1 MNYYV
6 IAGEPSGDL
15 HGSNLLKALKQ
26 VDKDAH
32 FRCWG
37 GDLMQ
42 AQGGE
47 IIKHYRE
54 LAFMGFVEVIVNL
67 KTILRNISFCKED
80 ILKHKPDALILIDYP
95 GFNLRI
101 AKWAKHQGIR
111 VFYYISPTIWAW
123 KENRIN
129 IVRENVERMYV
140 ILPFEKKFYADRGVE
155 VDYFGHPLVDVL
167 KQEQEKIIPRQDF
180 LKKYN
185 LSEKPI
191 IALLPGSRAQEVKC
205 ILPVMMQVLKHF
217 PDYQFVVSA
226 IPSLPKNLYEEPTKG
241 FPATIITNDT
251 YSIMH
256 HSHTGVIKS
265 GTSSLEAALFKLP
278 HIVSYLGNG
287 VSFYIA
293 KKLVG
298 RRLQYVSLV
307 NIIPNREISKELLQ
321 QDFTVPKIVEE
332 LKLLLTD
339 KKRYEVLNE
348 YNLLISML
356 QEENI
361 SLKIAESIYTRL
373 KPTNAPTN

>member
-26 VDKDAH
+26 VDAQAT

-42 AQGGE
+42 AQGAE
-47 IIKHYRE
+47 IIKHYKD

-67 KTILRNISFCKED
+67 KTILKNISFCKED
-80 ILKHKPDALILIDYP
+80 ILQHKPDALILIDYP

-101 AKWAKHQGIR
+101 AKWAKQQGIR

-123 KENRIN
+123 KENRIK
-129 IVRENVERMYV
+129 IVKECVERMYV

-155 VDYFGHPLVDVL
+155 VEYYGHPLADVL
-167 KQEQEKIIPRQDF
+167 RQEREKIISRSDF
-180 LKKYN
+180 LKKYK

-191 IALLPGSRAQEVKC
+191 IALLPGSRLQEVKH
-205 ILPVMMQVLKHF
+205 ILPVMMGILKYF

-226 IPSLPKNLYEEPTKG
+226 MPSLPKQIYEESTKG
-241 FPATIITNDT
+241 YTVTIITNDSF
-251 YSIMH
+251 SIMH
-256 HSHTGVIKS
+256 HAHTGLIKS
-265 GTSSLEAALFKLP
+265 GTSSLEAALFNLP
-278 HIVSYLGNG
+278 HVVCYLGNG
-287 VSFYIA
+287 TSFYIA

-298 RRLQYVSLV
+298 SRLEYVSLV
-307 NIIPNREISKELLQ
+307 NIIPNKLVLPELLQ

-332 LKLLLTD
+332 LKALNEGE
-339 KKRYEVLNE
+339 KRYEILDE
-348 YNLLISML
+348 YKKLVALL
-356 QEENI
+356 QDENI
-361 SLKIAESIYTRL
+361 STKIASSIYTRL
-373 KPTNAPTN
+373 KTLAPHT